1 MHQILLG
8 QNVDLFPPLQSP
20 NTLKCSFVYG
30 ENSAEILRYIAH
42 HSYTVKSYSY
52 SQAFYVIQWQTKNQQ
67 CVD

>member
-1 MHQILLG
+1 MHQILLC
-8 QNVDLFPPLQSP
+8 QNVDPFPPLQSQ
-20 NTLKCSFVYG
+20 NTLTVKMSKIQLKV
-30 ENSAEILRYIAH
+30 IRDIAH